1 MEKNNIIEAKEL
13 AVSDVVLQ
21 TPELNTEAKELL
33 NKIIAEKDNKKT
45 KDLTTLFNENQVK
58 KTLIRTSKIGDILDL
73 ATDQLAK
80 RMTTRPDEI
89 SNQELLQSIKIAQ
102 DIVERGQKQ
111 VNDAKNTAPL
121 IQVNQQNNEIN
132 LSDNKQLTKAS
143 RDKVRDAVLSM
154 LTSLNV
160 TQNDNDIIDINSED
174 TIDD

>member
-1 MEKNNIIEAKEL
+1 MEKNDIIEANEQNIDD
-13 AVSDVVLQ
+13 VSIQ
-21 TPELNTEAKELL
+21 TPELNLEAKKLL
-33 NKIIAEKDNKKT
+33 NKIIAEKDTKKA

-73 ATDQLAK
+73 ATEQLAK

-89 SNQELLQSIKIAQ
+89 SNQELLQSIKVAQ

-111 VNDAKNTAPL
+111 VSDAKNATPL

-132 LSDNKQLTKAS
+132 LSTDKQLTKAS
-143 RDKVRDAVLSM
+143 RDKVREAVLSM

-160 TQNDNDIIDINSED
+160 TQNNDDIIDVTSED
-174 TIDD
+174 TVND